1 MSSEMTVSEFMN
13 LTKERKTEVIWNE
26 LFIRMTPVSEATRG
40 VVNVL
45 KGLGMAKGERLR
57 LCEEIFP
64 AATVLN
70 KSLIANAPPHPRSPR
85 VEGT

>member
-1 MSSEMTVSEFMN
+1 MTGIDELLNYHYLVSEYIMSSEMTVSEFMN

-64 AATVLN
+64 AGY
-70 KSLIANAPPHPRSPR
+70 R
-85 VEGT
+85 VE